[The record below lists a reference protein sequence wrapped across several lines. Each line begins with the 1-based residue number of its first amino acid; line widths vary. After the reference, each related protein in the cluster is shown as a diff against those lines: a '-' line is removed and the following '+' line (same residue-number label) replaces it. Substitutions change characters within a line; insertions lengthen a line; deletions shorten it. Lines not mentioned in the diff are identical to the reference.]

1 LGIVLNKKISTQII
15 SLITILGSLLFLQ
28 GCFVYGNK
36 DKLSLSTVVKQ
47 KENLNSTLSSVNI
60 SNNQVTITGTGFS
73 QVSGLKI
80 KGNNIDEELNLI
92 SKSDSQIIA
101 SAKST
106 LSLLVGGT
114 FDLVIGTAEAQ
125 ATYSISFTLQDGAV
139 TASMLDRM
147 NASSGQ
153 VLKWNGLAWAPSS
166 LANSQVYLG
175 TWNANTN
182 NPDIS
187 TLGSFQNGDYYIVS
201 TGGVY
206 SGTTYVVGDWVMF
219 NGTTW
224 DRIDNTSNT
233 VNSFHGRKG
242 SVTLQASDYVSL
254 KDGTTHKLTGS
265 KLEDIA
271 DVDFSTPPTNG
282 QVLKWN
288 TGTSKWLPANDT
300 GGGAGIALSDLSASA
315 PLSYNNTTGVFSLTS
330 SGLLAL
336 PLTGLSSG
344 SGAITAT
351 DTILGAFGKVMSL
364 PSDYVSKSSGGNM
377 TTGTIALSGTA
388 MITVPTATGVTATE
402 VANVTYVNNQIAANG
417 NWNKGASSSI
427 NYTAGNVGIGTT
439 TPATKLQILHDGVTN
454 AFDVRRLGFE
464 GTQIFGIGVLG
475 DIVGGAAQFTQKLGH
490 ALPALRASSSSISWP
505 AAVMTGASGQTA
517 DIFQVNNSAGSNLL
531 LVSAS
536 GNVGIGT
543 TTPTASLD
551 IADGTVGFLIGAD
564 NVAKSRT
571 DATNKAGRIGMPHYS
586 NAQIP
591 QALIVGANTATTS
604 SVNIGGGTGYF
615 NAVTDV
621 NFYTAANSTT
631 ATGTSRMT
639 INSSGNV
646 GIGMS
651 NPGVKLDVNGA
662 ARFNYNGSNVG
673 DALIDNGGT
682 GGASRIIQWDGS
694 GSGTTMT
701 LLTANGNSYING
713 GNVGIGTAT
722 PTEKIEANGNLKFT
736 TGALLDSSTVIG
748 AAQNDLTISTPDYL
762 KLYGSYQTQLG
773 VNNAVILSN
782 AAPSSSL
789 IIDATGKVGIGTAT
803 PNQQLEITKN
813 FRLPSTTGTTPY
825 GIIYKG
831 GNAFIHDFNY
841 GNNGTV
847 TTVGQNTFIGGLS
860 GNLTMGS
867 TATNVQHGSM
877 NTALGYGTLNLN
889 TNGSSNVA
897 VGHYALPSNT
907 TGTANIAI
915 GRNTLFYNTTGSTNV
930 AVGNGAL
937 FYNTTGDSNSAVGI
951 EALLNNI
958 DGSYLVANG
967 YQAGRSIADGTTA
980 NTTSDSGIYIGAF
993 TKALADNDQNEIVI
1007 GYNATGA
1014 GSNSVVLGN
1023 NNVVTTVLKG
1033 NVGIGTTSPSG
1044 KLHVNGP
1051 VYVGISNNAYLSPD
1065 TTTTMAINSYNGFKI
1080 NTWNAG
1086 WGSGTSALAIDIDGK
1101 VGIGTT
1107 SPSYTLHVNGSVAGT
1122 SAYNNLSDKRFK
1134 DHIERIPNA
1143 LEKILSLEGV
1153 FYHFKSDEFPERK
1166 FSNRREM
1173 GVIAQD
1179 VEKIFPEVITKDK
1192 DGFRSVAYSMLI
1204 APIIEAIKEM
1214 QASMMNLLKKI
1225 NGSETKQNLIN
1236 NELKKEILALKE
1248 KNERLE
1254 IDSQTLKQQNKKLES
1269 ESKKQNEY
1277 ILNQIK
1283 LLNNKIP
1290 ASR

>member
-1 LGIVLNKKISTQII
+1 MNIKNTTHLI
-15 SLITILGSLLFLQ
+15 SLSALLGSLLFLQ

-439 TPATKLQILHDGVTN
+439 TPSAMLDVVGVAYFNSNAAVQGNSYRNLITLGNYTNHKSQTNQGAPTTLENNLFNGAASITALALNSYQLGGSGVNGLAQLELNRSSANSISHTAVSTGQNLGVISFGGSDGTDFKAGAQIIAQVNGTVSTGVVPTDLLFQTN
-454 AFDVRRLGFE
+454 SN
-464 GTQIFGIGVLG
+464 GTQSERMRISSTGNVGIGTTNPAAMLDV
-475 DIVGGAAQFTQKLGH
+475 VGNVKLSASTAGLPGSGAAIYSNNQAYGFAFNGGTEPAVIRNNAWHTVFNSSGINLNPTTYNYQIAGNKVLSRTGTAASLGTSDQVV
-490 ALPALRASSSSISWP
+490 AL
-505 AAVMTGASGQTA
+505 
-517 DIFQVNNSAGSNLL
+517 D
-531 LVSAS
+531 S

-543 TTPTASLD
+543 TTPNSKLEVSGPMSN
-551 IADGTVGFLIGAD
+551 ISNGVSHYK
-564 NVAKSRT
+564 NVLHFFA
-571 DATNKAGRIGMPHYS
+571 AGS
-586 NAQIP
+586 N
-591 QALIVGANTATTS
+591 
-604 SVNIGGGTGYF
+604 
-615 NAVTDV
+615 
-621 NFYTAANSTT
+621 
-631 ATGTSRMT
+631 TGT
-639 INSSGNV
+639 
-646 GIGMS
+646 
-651 NPGVKLDVNGA
+651 L
-662 ARFNYNGSNVG
+662 
-673 DALIDNGGT
+673 
-682 GGASRIIQWDGS
+682 
-694 GSGTTMT
+694 
-701 LLTANGNSYING
+701 
-713 GNVGIGTAT
+713 
-722 PTEKIEANGNLKFT
+722 KIC
-736 TGALLDSSTVIG
+736 
-748 AAQNDLTISTPDYL
+748 
-762 KLYGSYQTQLG
+762 
-773 VNNAVILSN
+773 
-782 AAPSSSL
+782 AP
-789 IIDATGKVGIGTAT
+789 
-803 PNQQLEITKN
+803 
-813 FRLPSTTGTTPY
+813 
-825 GIIYKG
+825 
-831 GNAFIHDFNY
+831 
-841 GNNGTV
+841 
-847 TTVGQNTFIGGLS
+847 
-860 GNLTMGS
+860 S
-867 TATNVQHGSM
+867 TATQYSMVNVRIKGYDWSSFGSWEISAGGQIQLA
-877 NTALGYGTLNLN
+877 NGWDHSSLAVVSGSPPSSQVRFAYDGTSDCMLI
-889 TNGSSNVA
+889 G
-897 VGHYALPSNT
+897 NT
-907 TGTANIAI
+907 TTVWSYPSIVVSDVIVSYQGQT
-915 GRNTLFYNTTGSTNV
+915 GFGSGWTGSIINSEAAITSITNI
-930 AVGNGAL
+930 NPTI
-937 FYNTTGDSNSAVGI
+937 TTLSN
-951 EALLNNI
+951 
-958 DGSYLVANG
+958 
-967 YQAGRSIADGTTA
+967 
-980 NTTSDSGIYIGAF
+980 
-993 TKALADNDQNEIVI
+993 
-1007 GYNATGA
+1007 
-1014 GSNSVVLGN
+1014 
-1023 NNVVTTVLKG
+1023 G
-1033 NVGIGTTSPSG
+1033 NVGIGTTNPSVPLEIANSNVNTSLKITTSGAYAASMQLANASTTWTFSNEAANG
-1044 KLHVNGP
+1044 KLKLSGVSGNIFSMTNDGNRFSGIGVNGTP
-1051 VYVGISNNAYLSPD
+1051 LAPWHV
-1065 TTTTMAINSYNGFKI
+1065 TTYGSENLRLQTFINSPNSWGFFVGDTPANSTVL
-1080 NTWNAG
+1080 NT
-1086 WGSGTSALAIDIDGK
+1086 GSLTIRNLDTAADFAVLTTSTGTASPNFVIKATTGN

-1173 GVIAQD
+1173 GVVAQD
-1179 VEKIFPEVITKDK
+1179 VEKVFPEVVTKDK

-1248 KNERLE
+1248 KNE
-1254 IDSQTLKQQNKKLES
+1254 KLES
-1269 ESKKQNEY
+1269 RLMKQNEF

-1283 LLNNKIP
+1283 LLNNRIP
-1290 ASR
+1290 ASQ